1 MFSIVLVHIL
11 SFKIFEKDKF
21 SFLEPDVFPIVNITT
36 NTSYSLKIDI
46 IEKPLEHLLNG
57 ILRFISVL
65 YNITSATDLEL
76 KQCNFTLIINH
87 TLFLED
93 EKPFSFLLKNL
104 TAYTNYSLQLAYVTV
119 QPGNLTRVIHQR
131 TPIDS
136 KSNIKSSR
144 PEVFC

>member
-1 MFSIVLVHIL
+1 M
-11 SFKIFEKDKF
+11 
-21 SFLEPDVFPIVNITT
+21 FPIVNITT

-46 IEKPLEHLLNG
+46 VEKPSEHHLNG

-76 KQCNFTLIINH
+76 KQYNYTLRVNH

-119 QPGNLTRVIHQR
+119 QPGNLTGVIHQR

-136 KSNIKSSR
+136 KSNIINIRSSR
-144 PEVFC
+144 PVKKASVQSSSCRCSV